1 MCTTCSPPL
10 PWAITV
16 CGIFRLSAAFSSS
29 SSRSPINSSPH
40 APLQSHFGVKLHC
53 GGLPNKTSAWLISI
67 GPRLCPM
74 QSLKKSGCRWR
85 TGFIRPFEIVHI
97 INLSAIHL
105 KLPAAMKIHPSFNV
119 SQIKTFS
126 SSVLWLLPSLLTQL
140 VDNCPIL
147 IHSQD
152 CGRLAAGWGSSVS
165 GGLRGLWSGGKMLDS
180 PVFHYGSFPFI
191 GLHRAHPGKPGSR
204 HWAGIY
210 SFPGCLH
217 PLSDK
222 VVFLIVSL
230 VYASFSSTLS
240 PFHSSFPDVSWFLVI
255 LSTVS
260 SSSSDSFSET
270 VIVTCSCNRL
280 PTLHHNFRVP

>member
-119 SQIKTFS
+119 SRLRPFLPAYCDSYQVS
-126 SSVLWLLPSLLTQL
+126 SPSWWTIVQFLSIHKILDVWQRGGGLQFLVDWEGYGLEERCWIPQSFIMDPSLL
-140 VDNCPIL
+140 
-147 IHSQD
+147 
-152 CGRLAAGWGSSVS
+152 
-165 GGLRGLWSGGKMLDS
+165 
-180 PVFHYGSFPFI
+180 
-191 GLHRAHPGKPGSR
+191 
-204 HWAGIY
+204 
-210 SFPGCLH
+210 
-217 PLSDK
+217 
-222 VVFLIVSL
+222 
-230 VYASFSSTLS
+230 
-240 PFHSSFPDVSWFLVI
+240 
-255 LSTVS
+255 
-260 SSSSDSFSET
+260 
-270 VIVTCSCNRL
+270 
-280 PTLHHNFRVP
+280 